1 MFVSLDMLVM
11 DCKVDGT
18 IKVEYRICLFDKRRL
33 SAKNVFCT
41 QTDFVNRTE
50 VHRQTMCDPRGNRG
64 FVVTFRR
71 VWFGE

>member
-18 IKVEYRICLFDKRRL
+18 IKVEYRICLFDKRQL

-41 QTDFVNRTE
+41 QTDFVNHTE
-50 VHRQTMCDPRGNRG
+50 GHRQTMFDPRVSR
-64 FVVTFRR
+64 
-71 VWFGE
+71 WFSLTCPP